1 MRIYP
6 TLKSMVG
13 IVAVALLALFVW
25 ADVTVV
31 QGSSGYK
38 LVRQVPIDPNGA
50 WDYLA
55 IDPEGR
61 RLYISNDTGIIVFDV
76 DAEKI
81 VGNVPQT
88 PYVPGVGMVH
98 GVAIAREFNHGF
110 ISHETPPTA
119 VMFDLKT
126 LAVLGE
132 AKTDPG
138 TDAILYD
145 PASKRVFTFNSKTD
159 GVHDST
165 VIDAATGTPV
175 GTIQLPGRPESPA
188 TDGAGHVYIAIADL
202 SELTQID
209 SKTLKVTA
217 TWPLAPCVGPSGLA
231 MDVAHR
237 RLFATCHNDL
247 MVMADADTGKVLA
260 SIPIGQGTDAARFD
274 PGTGYA
280 FSSNGDGTLTVAHED
295 SPETLTLIENV
306 KTLPSARTMEV
317 DPKTHRVY
325 LMSAT
330 QIAAPKAPAP
340 PTPDNPHRYKTVVPG
355 TLKLLIL
362 DR

>member
-1 MRIYP
+1 MRNYP
-6 TLKSMVG
+6 TLTSMAG
-13 IVAVALLALFVW
+13 IAAAALLAMFVW
-25 ADVTVV
+25 PEVTLA
-31 QGSSGYK
+31 QGGSGYM
-38 LVRQVPIDPNGA
+38 LIRQVPIDPNGA

-76 DAEKI
+76 DTEKV
-81 VGNVPQT
+81 VGNVPKT
-88 PYVPGVGMVH
+88 PYVPGVGFVH
-98 GVAIAREFNHGF
+98 GAAIAREFNRGF
-110 ISHETPPTA
+110 ISHEVPPTA
-119 VMFDLKT
+119 VIFDLKT

-145 PASKRVFTFNSKTD
+145 PASKRVFTFNGKKD
-159 GVHDST
+159 GVHDAT
-165 VIDAATGTPV
+165 AIDAATGTPV

-188 TDGAGHVYIAIADL
+188 TDGAGHLYVDIADM
-202 SELTQID
+202 SELAQID
-209 SKTLKVTA
+209 SKTLKMTA

-237 RLFATCHNDL
+237 RLFATCHNEL
-247 MVMADADTGKVLA
+247 MVMVNADTGKVVA
-260 SIPIGQGTDAARFD
+260 SVPIGSGTDAARFD

-295 SPETLTLIENV
+295 SPDTLTLIENV

-325 LMSAT
+325 LLSAT
-330 QIAAPKAPAP
+330 QIPAPKAPAP
-340 PTPDNPHRYKTVVPG
+340 ATPDNPHRYKTVAPG
-355 TLKLLIL
+355 TLKLLIFG
-362 DR
+362 R